1 MPGLYNFL
9 IYSFISA
16 YTPGPNNLMSMSNAV
31 RLGFKKSFPFNL
43 GILGG
48 SFIVITICTIFSAS
62 LYQFIPK
69 VKIVMQIFGAAYML
83 FLAWKVW
90 RSSSEVNTKDAKEA
104 SFLSAILLQ
113 FVNPKIYIGAITGM
127 SSYILP
133 FYQSTVIIF
142 SFSMSLVAIVFSS
155 SVIWA
160 LFGLA
165 FGKVLAR
172 HSKVINTVMALLL
185 VYCAVSLFL

>member
-43 GILGG
+43 GILVG

-83 FLAWKVW
+83 FLAWKIW
-90 RSSSEVNTKDAKEA
+90 RSSPEVTTTDAKEA
-104 SFLSAILLQ
+104 GFLSAMLLQ

-133 FYQSTVIIF
+133 FYQSTVVIF
-142 SFSMSLVAIVFSS
+142 SFSMSLVAIVFSAA
-155 SVIWA
+155 VIWA
-160 LFGLA
+160 LFGLM
-165 FGKVLAR
+165 FGKVLGK
-172 HSKVINTVMALLL
+172 HSKIINTVMALLL
-185 VYCAVSLFL
+185 VYCSASLFL